1 MIWLILYGTIVAA
14 SLLMG
19 AKGAIQAPTP
29 RLRRLYWQVV
39 ILCSILWPVTLAA
52 YSVLALVEAIIDY
65 AEGHADG

>member
-29 RLRRLYWQVV
+29 KLRRLHWQVV

-52 YSVLALVEAIIDY
+52 YSILALIEGLIDY
-65 AEGHADG
+65 AEGTHG